1 MKLRDQMKMDME
13 LKGFSVKTQD
23 AYIRYVKTFVEYF
36 GKSPM
41 QMGEDE
47 IRQYLHHLITE
58 KQLSTSHINVVHSAL
73 KFFFT
78 TTLQRQWNNIKIPR
92 TKSPKKLPIVL
103 AGSEIK
109 QLLDVTINP
118 KHRAILMTTY
128 AAGLRVSETAN
139 LKLEDIDYKRMQIRV
154 NEGKGKKDRYTI
166 LSAVNLKLLRDYWTL
181 YRPNT
186 WLFPG
191 ESPDKPITTRTI
203 QKVFEISRDKA
214 GIVKPATVH
223 SLRHSFATHLL
234 ETGTDIFHIQR
245 LMGHSS
251 PKTTSIYIHVKQ
263 EDLLKIVSPL
273 DHLFSTGLKD
283 NG

>member
-214 GIVKPATVH
+214 GIVKPSTVH

-273 DHLFSTGLKD
+273 DHLFGTGL
-283 NG
+283 

>member
-58 KQLSTSHINVVHSAL
+58 KQMSTSHINAVHSAL

-273 DHLFSTGLKD
+273 DHLFGTGL
-283 NG
+283 

>member
-13 LKGFSVKTQD
+13 LKGFSAKTQD

-36 GKSPM
+36 GKSPV
-41 QMGEDE
+41 QMGENE

-58 KQLSTSHINVVHSAL
+58 KQISTSHINVIHSAL

-92 TKSPKKLPIVL
+92 AKSPKKLPIVL
-103 AGSEIK
+103 DGSEIK
-109 QLLDVTINP
+109 QLLDVTVNP

-139 LKLEDIDYKRMQIRV
+139 LKVKDIDHKRMQIRV

-203 QKVFEISRDKA
+203 QRVFETNREKA
-214 GIVKPATVH
+214 GIIKPATVH

-234 ETGTDIFHIQR
+234 EAGTDIYHIQR

-273 DHLFSTGLKD
+273 DHLFSTGL
-283 NG
+283 

>member
-181 YRPNT
+181 YRPN
-186 WLFPG
+186 LVIPRG
-191 ESPDKPITTRTI
+191 
-203 QKVFEISRDKA
+203 VSR
-214 GIVKPATVH
+214 
-223 SLRHSFATHLL
+223 
-234 ETGTDIFHIQR
+234 
-245 LMGHSS
+245 
-251 PKTTSIYIHVKQ
+251 
-263 EDLLKIVSPL
+263 
-273 DHLFSTGLKD
+273 
-283 NG
+283 